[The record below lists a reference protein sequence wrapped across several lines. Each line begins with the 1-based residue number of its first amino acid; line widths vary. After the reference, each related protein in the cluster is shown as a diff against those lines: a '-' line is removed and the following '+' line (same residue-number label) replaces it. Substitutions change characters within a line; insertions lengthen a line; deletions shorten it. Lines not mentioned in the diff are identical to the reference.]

1 MRQQTCL
8 WILRLLLVSVITAAF
23 VKVTAAFVKACAIL
37 PVITIYFVGPLYS
50 GPAVSA
56 ITFAGLRAV
65 RARRAGAS
73 HQVPLFKSH
82 RCALT
87 FPLAAPLL
95 WFFAVL
101 ADALGWG
108 GFLQCLFFLPVMCA
122 FSLEPPDAIAIFL
135 ILACVP
141 GQYALMGAL
150 VDILRRPTR
159 SRRAAWAFLLGALCG
174 AGVLRC
180 FMSWAFSGSPWP
192 PQGAIE
198 LAVIVVFY
206 SLITVGL
213 AMLAVRTRASA
224 RETPC
229 SQD

>member
-1 MRQQTCL
+1 MRKEACF
-8 WILRLLLVSVITAAF
+8 WILRLILALVVTVAF
-23 VKVTAAFVKACAIL
+23 AR
-37 PVITIYFVGPLYS
+37 VITILPIIAMYFAGPVFS

-56 ITFAGLRAV
+56 ITFAGLRAA
-65 RARRAGAS
+65 RARRAAAS
-73 HQVPLFKSH
+73 HQVPLFESH

-87 FPLAAPLL
+87 FPLAAPFLWLL
-95 WFFAVL
+95 AVL
-101 ADALGWG
+101 ADAHGWG

-122 FSLEPPDAIAIFL
+122 VSLEPADAIAIVVTL
-135 ILACVP
+135 VGVP

-180 FMSWAFSGSPWP
+180 FMSWAFSGTSWP
-192 PQGAIE
+192 PQRAIE
-198 LAVIVVFY
+198 LGAIVALYF
-206 SLITVGL
+206 LITVGL
-213 AMLAVRTRASA
+213 AFQAVRTWRQGRTRATPY
-224 RETPC
+224 ETPC